1 MSDTPYSIHS
11 IFKKEASFIGGSQG
25 KWMPDTELPEV
36 AFFGRSNVGKS
47 SLVNQLCNRKNLCRV
62 SKTPGRTTTI
72 NFFNIGDRLILV
84 DLPGY
89 GYAKRSI
96 TERVTWMHNIKQYFC
111 HRPNLCLVCILIDSR
126 HGIKPIDLDIIKLLH
141 CNDIEYQII
150 LTKSDKRKETELI
163 IDDCQKH
170 LIDYNYTRQFIFNSS
185 KKNYGAE
192 QVKLSLAKYLKRR

>member
-1 MSDTPYSIHS
+1 MCDKPFAIHS
-11 IFKKEASFIGGSQG
+11 IFKKEAIFIGGSDG
-25 KWMPDTELPEV
+25 KWMPSTGLPEV

-47 SLVNQLCNRKNLCRV
+47 SLLNQLCNRKNLCRV

-96 TERVTWMHNIKQYFC
+96 KERVSWMKNIKQYFC
-111 HRPNLCLVCILIDSR
+111 HRDNLCLVCILIDSR
-126 HGIKPIDLDIIKLLH
+126 HGMKPIDLDIIEFLYQ
-141 CNDIEYQII
+141 NNIEYQII
-150 LTKSDKRKETELI
+150 LTKSDKIKKTESI

-185 KKNYGAE
+185 RKNYGAE
-192 QVKLSLAKYLKRR
+192 QVKLSLAKYCK